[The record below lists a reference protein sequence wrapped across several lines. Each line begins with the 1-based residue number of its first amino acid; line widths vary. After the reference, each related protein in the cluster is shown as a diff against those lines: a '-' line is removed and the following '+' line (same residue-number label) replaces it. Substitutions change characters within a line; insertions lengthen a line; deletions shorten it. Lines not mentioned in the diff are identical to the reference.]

1 MSFHKVAPVKSH
13 RKAAPAPKKAAP
25 KKAAPAAQR
34 TNRRPVGGKGGGK
47 GC

>member
-1 MSFHKVAPVKSH
+1 MSFHKVAPVKH
-13 RKAAPAPKKAAP
+13 NRKPAPAP